1 MGYDVIGDIHGQADK
16 LEALLQHM
24 GYRLRDGVWRH
35 PSRTAVFVG
44 DFIDRGPQQL
54 RTVRIA
60 RGMVESGAAL
70 AVMGNHELNAIAW
83 HTPDPLHPGEYLRR
97 HYSVR
102 WGHKNRIQ
110 HQRFLDEVADDPA
123 LHAEL
128 IAWFRT
134 LPLWLELPGIRV
146 AHACWHQGLMD
157 WLKAT
162 GYVDENRLLLAAIP
176 EATREPDDDAVT
188 DTPEPS
194 LFRAAEILTKGLEIP
209 LPDGVSYKDKDGIA
223 RHRVRIRWWDKDAT
237 SCRRA
242 ALMQEQLRSQLPD
255 TPIPAYARID
265 DDDLRPVFFGH
276 YWMTGEPRVLAPH
289 AACVDYSAGNGGPL
303 VAYRWDGETRLNNA
317 HFCCAP

>member
-1 MGYDVIGDIHGQADK
+1 MAYDVIGDIHGQADK
-16 LEALLQHM
+16 LEALLHHM
-24 GYRLRDGVWRH
+24 GYRVRDGIWRH

-60 RGMVESGAAL
+60 RGMVEGGAAL

-83 HTPDPLHPGEYLRR
+83 HTPDPAHPGEYLRR
-97 HYSVR
+97 HYSAR

-110 HQRFLDEVADDPA
+110 HQRFLDEVAGDTA

-134 LPLWLELPGIRV
+134 LPLWLALPGIRV
-146 AHACWHQGLMD
+146 VHACWHQELMD
-157 WLKAT
+157 WLSAT
-162 GYVDENRLLLAAIP
+162 GGIAENCLLPAALP
-176 EATREPDDDAVT
+176 DATREPDDDAVT
-188 DTPEPS
+188 DTPNPS

-209 LPDGVSYKDKDGIA
+209 LPDGVSYQDKDGIA
-223 RHRVRIRWWDKDAT
+223 RHRVRIRWWDRDAAT
-237 SCRRA
+237 CRHA

-255 TPIPAYARID
+255 TPLPAYARID
-265 DDDLRPVFFGH
+265 DPDPRPVFFGH
-276 YWMTGEPRVLAPH
+276 YWMTGQPRVLAPH

-303 VAYRWDGETRLNNA
+303 VAYRWDGEAQLGDA
-317 HFCCAP
+317 HFCQVS

>member
-16 LEALLQHM
+16 FEALLQRM

-60 RGMVESGAAL
+60 RGMVEDGAAL
-70 AVMGNHELNAIAW
+70 AVIGNHELNAIAW
-83 HTPDPLHPGEYLRR
+83 HTLDPIYPGEYLRR
-97 HYSVR
+97 HYSTR

-110 HQRFLDEVADDPA
+110 HQRFLDEVEDDPA
-123 LHAEL
+123 LHDEL

-146 AHACWHQGLMD
+146 VHACWHQGLMD
-157 WLKAT
+157 WLSAT
-162 GYVDENRLLLAAIP
+162 GCVVENRLLPAALP
-176 EATREPDDDAVT
+176 DATREPDDDSVT

-194 LFRAAEILTKGLEIP
+194 VFRAAEILTKGLEIP

>member
-16 LEALLQHM
+16 LEALLRHM
-24 GYRLRDGVWRH
+24 GYRLLGGFWRH

-54 RTVRIA
+54 RTVHIA
-60 RGMVESGAAL
+60 RGMVENGAAL

-83 HTPDPLHPGEYLRR
+83 HTPDPIHPGEYLRR
-97 HYSVR
+97 HYSTR

-110 HQRFLDEVADDPA
+110 HQRFLDEVAGDPA

-146 AHACWHQGLMD
+146 VHACWHQGLMD
-157 WLKAT
+157 WLNST
-162 GYVDENRLLLAAIP
+162 GYVEKGLLLPTALP
-176 EATREPDDDAVT
+176 DATREPDDDAVT

-209 LPDGVSYKDKDGIA
+209 LPNGISYQDKDGIA
-223 RHRVRIRWWDKDAT
+223 RHRVRIRWWDQDAST
-237 SCRRA
+237 CRGA

-255 TPIPAYARID
+255 MPLPAYARID
-265 DDDLRPVFFGH
+265 DPDPRPVFFGH
-276 YWMTGEPRVLAPH
+276 YWMTGQPHILAPH

-303 VAYRWDGETRLNNA
+303 VAYRWDGETRLSDA
-317 HFCCAP
+317 HFCQVS